1 MTKDKKVVKD
11 FAELREIMGMAN
23 PGDMNTTGQNTD
35 EQTERHWL
43 TREEYD
49 NLLDNEQEQGHNP
62 NPFDFVFFQQSPQ
75 TYTTEELGNYGSLKS
90 GYIDVQL
97 KALTPVHIVGGQD
110 PVPNMAG
117 KKIQKSYFYMQDGT
131 PCIPG
136 SSIRGMLRTFIEAV
150 TNGWVSQANE
160 EYTRDEG
167 NKRVRHIEFK
177 SWEEQGH
184 KHRCLNSPAGVNFT
198 AKPAIPDAYKPAPGD
213 MIDTASFLFGYVD
226 ESTESS
232 RAGRVII
239 EDAYVNSGDLRD
251 YRMVDVEAEAIMGGP
266 RPRANWWYMRP
277 REVWDRSVQGGRRQV
292 AHIVGDHFWGRKFYY
307 HQEPEDCIN
316 FYLDYQKWWPE
327 LDMHSFKEDQFQEPY
342 KIADLCSAIRAEGIQ
357 MNNGDTLDTL
367 NALLLRESLYSE
379 MENSINQLPHQDRLK
394 KLKRS
399 YDKSV
404 RKHMHNNL
412 IKLNRCLIELAFP
425 GQCPKATYWYNMSC
439 LDRDRT
445 ASFRIYLN
453 RVPEKL
459 LKLLCTCLC
468 MPSTSSMRHKLGY
481 GKAFGYG
488 SVEFEITSA
497 MLRTEKQADFP
508 DPLSPVSPVGLVKGW
523 TDDEVKE
530 FIDEPSLR
538 QLARILTYAPQDDI
552 IFTYPPYSAQNF
564 QQVIQARDF
573 NRKVRSLSLS
583 SPTNPVDEHTAL
595 TVARELWD
603 IKHPVHF
610 LLYQARAGGYN
621 QIKTRS
627 P

>member
-1 MTKDKKVVKD
+1 MAKDKKVVKD

-23 PGDMNTTGQNTD
+23 PGDINTTGQNRH
-35 EQTERHWL
+35 EQTERQWL

-62 NPFDFVFFQQSPQ
+62 NPFDFVFFQDSPRIFAFSD
-75 TYTTEELGNYGSLKS
+75 LKNSGPLKS

-97 KALTPVHIVGGQD
+97 KALTPIHIVGRQD
-110 PVPNMAG
+110 PVLNMAG
-117 KKIQKSYFYMQDGT
+117 KKIQKSYFYIQDGM

-167 NKRVRHIEFK
+167 NKRIRHIEFK
-177 SWEEQGH
+177 SWQEQGH
-184 KHRCLNSPAGVNFT
+184 THMCLNSPAGVNFT
-198 AKPAIPDAYKPAPGD
+198 ARPAIPDAYRPAPGD
-213 MIDTASFLFGYVD
+213 IMDIASFLFGYVD
-226 ESTESS
+226 ESTDSS

-239 EDAYVNSGDLRD
+239 EDAYVNSSDLRD

-277 REVWDRSVQGGRRQV
+277 REVWNRSVRLNIRGKRTVTNV
-292 AHIVGDHFWGRKFYY
+292 AHIVGDQFWGRKFYY
-307 HQEPEDCIN
+307 HQDPVRCIGWYSTDGN
-316 FYLDYQKWWPE
+316 WP
-327 LDMHSFKEDQFQEPY
+327 LG
-342 KIADLCSAIRAEGIQ
+342 RG
-357 MNNGDTLDTL
+357 
-367 NALLLRESLYSE
+367 
-379 MENSINQLPHQDRLK
+379 
-394 KLKRS
+394 
-399 YDKSV
+399 V
-404 RKHMHNNL
+404 RMY
-412 IKLNRCLIELAFP
+412 EYP
-425 GQCPKATYWYNMSC
+425 VEC
-439 LDRDRT
+439 LDRKRT
-445 ASFRIYLN
+445 ALFRIYLD

-468 MPSTSSMRHKLGY
+468 MPSTSRMRHKLGY

-508 DPLSPVSPVGLVKGW
+508 DSLSPVSPEGLVKSW
-523 TDDEVKE
+523 TDDELKD

-538 QLARILTYAPQDDI
+538 QLARILTYAPEDDI
-552 IFTYPPYSAQNF
+552 IFTYPPYSTQNF
-564 QQVIQARDF
+564 QQVIQSRDF
-573 NRKVRSLSLS
+573 KRKVRSLSLG

-610 LLYQARAGGYN
+610 LLYQARAKGYRR
-621 QIKTRS
+621 ISIRI